1 MKFSRYILFSAAMLA
16 LGACSEDT
24 MDKINKNEGNPP
36 VDAVPVRLQISDAIM
51 GSGFTASSGDYSFY
65 LSCLME
71 QTIGTGNNQMSRAEL
86 RNPSEWAAS
95 STFNNTWNG
104 VYGNLLNIKQIID
117 KIEGEVPGNVGQY
130 DILGMAQTLWAL
142 NFGILTD
149 MHGDIPYSEAL
160 QGQAN
165 MHPKL
170 DAQADIYADILK
182 YFDAAIA
189 NFDTAIDAKLKNA
202 GAQDIAYN
210 NNCNA
215 WKAAAYALKARYR
228 LHMSAVDDKAIDDA
242 LEYALEAESLG
253 FSDFCIT
260 TFDGISADNPW
271 SAYYWSRY
279 YTASCETVLDML
291 EANDDPRAGIYTY
304 DTGMAYPAGV
314 AEYANESPQ
323 ELVAP
328 GWLDL
333 GVQPIHLISESE
345 LQFIIAECQLRKG
358 QNADAAFQAGVAA
371 AVDELVVGFWEEDC
385 DAAAFAESLGS
396 ATLQKVFEQKYLQQM
411 VDNNIEAYND
421 YRRCQAMGEEYIH
434 LNNPMNVQSGVN
446 RFPYRM
452 PYANSAVLS
461 NPNVKAAYG
470 DGSYIYS
477 EKMWLF
483 K

>member
-1 MKFSRYILFSAAMLA
+1 MLA

-24 MDKINKNEGNPP
+24 MDSINRNEGNPP
-36 VDAVPVRLQISDAIM
+36 VDAVPARLQIADAIM
-51 GSGFTASSGDYSFY
+51 STGFSASSGDYSFY

-71 QTIGTGNNQMSRAEL
+71 QTVGTGNNQMAKAEL
-86 RNPSEWAAS
+86 RNPIEWAS
-95 STFNNTWNG
+95 STTFNNVWNST
-104 VYGNLLNIKQIID
+104 YGNLMNIKQIIG
-117 KIEGEVPGNVGQY
+117 KIEDEVPGNVGQY

-142 NFGILTD
+142 NYGILTD

-182 YFDAAIA
+182 YLDAAIA
-189 NFDTAIDAKLKNA
+189 NFDKAIDAGLKSA
-202 GAQDIAYN
+202 GTQDIAYRN
-210 NNCNA
+210 NNAA

-228 LHMSAVDDKAIDDA
+228 LHMSAVDSKAIDDA
-242 LEYALEAESLG
+242 LSFAQEAESLG
-253 FSDFCIT
+253 FSDFNVT
-260 TFDGISADNPW
+260 GFDGVTADNPW
-271 SAYYWSRY
+271 SAYQWSRSY
-279 YTASCETVLDML
+279 AASSQTVADML
-291 EANDDPRAGIYTY
+291 EANDDPRLGIYTY
-304 DTGMAYPAGV
+304 DTGQAYPVGDA
-314 AEYANESPQ
+314 AYAYESPG
-323 ELVAP
+323 ELVYP

-333 GVQPIHLISESE
+333 GVQPIHLMSASE

-358 QNADAAFQAGVAA
+358 QNADAAFHAGVAA
-371 AVDELVVGFWEEDC
+371 AVEELVVDFWEEDC
-385 DAAAFAESLGS
+385 DADAFAEGLGE

-421 YRRCQAMGEEYIH
+421 YRRCQAMGESYIG
-434 LNNPMNVQSGVN
+434 LKNPMNVQSGIN
-446 RFPYRM
+446 RFPCRM
-452 PYANSAVLS
+452 PYGNSAVIS

>member
-24 MDKINKNEGNPP
+24 MDSINKNEGNPP

-71 QTIGTGNNQMSRAEL
+71 QTVGTGNNQFAKAEL
-86 RNPSEWAAS
+86 RNPMEWAAS
-95 STFNNTWNG
+95 TTFNNAWNSI
-104 VYGNLLNIKQIID
+104 YGNLMNIKQIME
-117 KIEGEVPGNVGQY
+117 KIEGEVPGNVGQH

-142 NFGILTD
+142 NYGILTD

-170 DAQADIYADILK
+170 DAQADIYADLFK
-182 YFDAAIA
+182 YLDAAIA
-189 NFDTAIDAKLKNA
+189 NFDKAIDAKLKNA
-202 GAQDIAYN
+202 GAQDIAYG
-210 NNCNA
+210 NNCKA

-242 LEYALEAESLG
+242 LSYAVEAENLG
-253 FSDFCIT
+253 FSDFNIAS
-260 TFDGISADNPW
+260 FDGVTADNPW
-271 SAYYWSRY
+271 SAFQWSRSY
-279 YTASCETVLDML
+279 VASSKTVYDML
-291 EANDDPRAGIYTY
+291 VANDDPRAGIYTC
-304 DTGMAYPAGV
+304 DTGEAYPSGDAAIAYESAG
-314 AEYANESPQ
+314 A
-323 ELVAP
+323 LVYP
-328 GWLDL
+328 GWLDM
-333 GVQPIHLISESE
+333 GVQPIHLMTASE

-358 QNADAAFQAGVAA
+358 QNADAAFHAGVAA
-371 AVDELVVGFWEEDC
+371 AVEELVVGFWEEDC
-385 DAAAFAESLGS
+385 DAEAFAEGLGAAS
-396 ATLQKVFEQKYLQQM
+396 LQKVFEQKYLQQM

-421 YRRCQAMGEEYIH
+421 YRRCQAMGEEYIK
-434 LNNPMNVQSGVN
+434 LQNPMNVQSGVN
-446 RFPYRM
+446 RFPCRM
-452 PYANSAVLS
+452 PYGNSAVIS

-470 DGSYIYS
+470 DGSYIYT
-477 EKMWLF
+477 EKMWLY

>member
-1 MKFSRYILFSAAMLA
+1 MKLSRYIAFSAAMLA
-16 LGACSEDT
+16 LAACSEDT
-24 MDKINKNEGNPP
+24 MDSINKNEGNPP

-51 GSGFTASSGDYSFY
+51 ASGYTTSSGDYSFY

-71 QTIGTGNNQMSRAEL
+71 QTIGTGNNQLSKAEL
-86 RNPSEWAAS
+86 RNPVEWAAS
-95 STFNNTWNG
+95 TTFNNAWNG
-104 VYGNLLNIKQIID
+104 IYGNLMNIKQIIG

-130 DILGMAQTLWAL
+130 DILGMAQVLWAL

-165 MHPKL
+165 MQPKL
-170 DAQADIYADILK
+170 DSQADIYADIFK
-182 YFDAAIA
+182 YLDAAIA
-189 NFDTAIDAKLKNA
+189 NFDRAIDGKLKSA
-202 GAQDIAYN
+202 GNQDIAYRN
-210 NNCNA
+210 DCSA

-228 LHMSAVDDKAIDDA
+228 LHMSAVDPSAVDDA
-242 LEYALEAESLG
+242 LEYALEADALG
-253 FSDFCIT
+253 FSDFNVT
-260 TFDGISADNPW
+260 GFDGISADNPW
-271 SAYYWSRY
+271 SAYQWSRY
-279 YTASCETVLDML
+279 YAASCETVYDILV
-291 EANDDPRAGIYTY
+291 ANEDPRAGIYTY
-304 DTGMAYPAGV
+304 DTGVAYPSGV

-323 ELVAP
+323 ELVYP

-333 GVQPIHLISESE
+333 GVQPIHLMSASE
-345 LQFIIAECQLRKG
+345 LQFIIAECQVRKG
-358 QNADAAFQAGVAA
+358 IDADAAFQAGVAA
-371 AVDELVVGFWEEDC
+371 AVEELVVGFWEEDC
-385 DAAAFAESLGS
+385 DAQAFAESLGA

-421 YRRCQAMGEEYIH
+421 YRRCQAMGEEYVH

-446 RFPYRM
+446 RFPVRL
-452 PYANSAVLS
+452 PYGNSAVIS

-477 EKMWLF
+477 EKMWLY